1 MVLEKNKSTELAAIT
16 LMEEVRRSVDWVCIV
31 GPSFL
36 DLSKSFDTIRNAK
49 VVSDLMSNGVNGSE
63 LEWFIFL
70 NWRDY
75 LFNREVQVMHDKC
88 LSQSKPLFSGVPQS
102 SILGPF
108 VFVIF
113 SNHIVLELTQ
123 SKIIK

>member
-36 DLSKSFDTIRNAK
+36 DLSKFFDTIRNAK

-75 LFNREVQVMHDKC
+75 LFNRKVQVMHDKC

>member
-1 MVLEKNKSTELAAIT
+1 MVLGKNKSTELVAIT
-16 LMEEVRRSVDWVCIV
+16 LVEEVRQSVDWVCIV

-49 VVSDLMSNGVNGSE
+49 VVSDLTSNGVNGSE

-75 LFNREVQVMHDKC
+75 LFNREKQVMHDKC
-88 LSQSKPLFSGVPQS
+88 LS
-102 SILGPF
+102 
-108 VFVIF
+108 
-113 SNHIVLELTQ
+113 
-123 SKIIK
+123 